1 MPRRHRKMKGGFL
14 ESLGSTLSGWGS
26 SISQSASNAYNKT
39 KNATSSAYSS
49 ATTPT
54 TSTSYT
60 PTPTST
66 STPTTSTSHTPTTRP
81 TTSTSTTSS
90 GAYGGKKRKSRKMR
104 GGYSNN
110 VALNSLAANAS
121 PISGIKSAEPHNWVG
136 GKTSRKNRRGTRSKK

>member
-49 ATTPT
+49 
-54 TSTSYT
+54 
-60 PTPTST
+60 
-66 STPTTSTSHTPTTRP
+66 TTRP
-81 TTSTSTTSS
+81 TTSTSTSTPS

-136 GKTSRKNRRGTRSKK
+136 GKKSRKNRRGTRSKK

>member
-60 PTPTST
+60 PTS
-66 STPTTSTSHTPTTRP
+66 TPTTRP
-81 TTSTSTTSS
+81 TTSTSTSTPS

-136 GKTSRKNRRGTRSKK
+136 GKKSRKNRRGTRSKK

>member
-26 SISQSASNAYNKT
+26 SISQSASDAYNKT

-54 TSTSYT
+54 STTSYT
-60 PTPTST
+60 PTS
-66 STPTTSTSHTPTTRP
+66 TTSYTP
-81 TTSTSTTSS
+81 TSTTSYTPS
-90 GAYGGKKRKSRKMR
+90 GAYGGKKGKSRKMR

-110 VALNSLAANAS
+110 NASTGLAANAS

-136 GKTSRKNRRGTRSKK
+136 GKKSRKNKRRTCSKK

>member
-60 PTPTST
+60 PTST
-66 STPTTSTSHTPTTRP
+66 ASYTP
-81 TTSTSTTSS
+81 S
-90 GAYGGKKRKSRKMR
+90 GAYGGKKGKSRKMR

-110 VALNSLAANAS
+110 IALTGLAANAS
-121 PISGIKSAEPHNWVG
+121 LISGIKSAESHNWVG
-136 GKTSRKNRRGTRSKK
+136 GKKSRKNRRGTRSKK